1 MTGPILANRI
11 REVILSGKWIANTN
25 LKELL
30 SDVGL
35 GMAMKKT
42 GQHNSIAALTFHI
55 HYYLSGVMR
64 VLEGGPLD
72 IRDQYSFDMPQMNS
86 EADWKNLQETLWSDA
101 ERFANVVEKLSRE
114 QLVADFAN
122 PKYGSV
128 YRNIE
133 AIIEHSYYHMG
144 QISLIKRLITQQT
157 A

>member
-30 SDVGL
+30 SDVSQ

-72 IRDQYSFDMPQMNS
+72 IRDQYSFDMPPMNS
-86 EADWKNLQETLWSDA
+86 EADWKSLQETLWSDA

>member
-64 VLEGGPLD
+64 VIEGSPLD
-72 IRDQYSFDMPQMNS
+72 IRD
-86 EADWKNLQETLWSDA
+86 
-101 ERFANVVEKLSRE
+101 
-114 QLVADFAN
+114 
-122 PKYGSV
+122 
-128 YRNIE
+128 
-133 AIIEHSYYHMG
+133 
-144 QISLIKRLITQQT
+144 SLG
-157 A
+157 